1 MARSKKTRKVNEN
14 APKHAPRTKKADR
27 QVIGKKRNNGKKPG
41 SRQNESQLKSDSR
54 VAGTP
59 KDPRHGSKKA
69 ISLTVEAPKKVASS
83 PKPKQP
89 KIDDQQRLLQ
99 LEEDP
104 RLNQLLDQLEE
115 GRVLAAEDE
124 KWLNTQL
131 DEMERLMDKLG
142 LTAED
147 DIKPAPTDKDE
158 QLLQQ
163 FESGESA
170 LDMYRQ
176 D

>member
-14 APKHAPRTKKADR
+14 APKHAPRTKKAER
-27 QVIGKKRNNGKKPG
+27 KVIGKKRDNGKKPG
-41 SRQNESQLKSDSR
+41 SRQNEATLKSDSK
-54 VAGTP
+54 VAGTA

-69 ISLTVEAPKKVASS
+69 IALTVETPAKPKTT
-83 PKPKQP
+83 PKPQQLKLS
-89 KIDDQQRLLQ
+89 DQQRLLQ
-99 LEEDP
+99 LEEDS

-115 GRVLAAEDE
+115 GCVLSAVDE
-124 KWLNTQL
+124 HWLNTQL
-131 DEMERLMDKLG
+131 DEIERLMEKLG
-142 LTAED
+142 KSAED
-147 DIKPAPTDKDE
+147 DISQVPTDKDE
-158 QLLQQ
+158 RLLQQ

>member
-14 APKHAPRTKKADR
+14 APKNAPRTKKADR
-27 QVIGKKRNNGKKPG
+27 QIVSKKRSNGKKPG
-41 SRQNESQLKSDSR
+41 SRQNEAKLDSESK
-54 VAGTP
+54 VVGTA

-69 ISLTVEAPKKVASS
+69 IALTTETVTKPKAT
-83 PKPKQP
+83 PKPKQSKLP
-89 KIDDQQRLLQ
+89 DQQRLLQ

-115 GRVLAAEDE
+115 GRVLSAVDE

-131 DEMERLMDKLG
+131 DEMERLMEKLG
-142 LTAED
+142 LSAED
-147 DIKPAPTDKDE
+147 EISEAPLDKDE
-158 QLLQQ
+158 QLLKQ

>member
-14 APKHAPRTKKADR
+14 APKHAPRTKKAER
-27 QVIGKKRNNGKKPG
+27 QVIGKKRTNGKKPG
-41 SRQNESQLKSDSR
+41 SRQNEAKLKSESQ
-54 VAGTP
+54 VVGTA

-69 ISLTVEAPKKVASS
+69 IALTVETPVKAKAT
-83 PKPKQP
+83 PKPQP
-89 KIDDQQRLLQ
+89 PKLTDQQRLLQ

-115 GRVLAAEDE
+115 GRVLSAVDE

-131 DEMERLMDKLG
+131 DEMERLMEKLG
-142 LTAED
+142 LSAED
-147 DIKPAPTDKDE
+147 DISDTPQDKDE
-158 QLLQQ
+158 QLLRQ